1 MFQLYLRRL
10 VAVNT
15 AVDRL
20 LEKNKASYEPPAGQP
35 HSSKEHRNMW
45 GPGAFGS
52 ESEDSDAEGPP
63 EKQIPDIPDEIK
75 KIHNHLS
82 KYVNAYFSTFEEDLP
97 EIPDGI
103 RKANNKIKRLNSKA
117 SRPVDAYLVEKG
129 VLYALRKEQIRL
141 IEVQRE
147 KGPEEA
153 EKHLQ
158 LFRQAYL
165 KTSKLRETQWPE
177 SWGEAMEEAIRQRLK
192 EVYSDHP
199 LSGEHGEHSDT
210 EMGDNVNGSS
220 SLTTMGSDVGDE
232 PELTVVRPI
241 QKLKPGNTLLGDK
254 ILGYRPMKRYN
265 RYEGK
270 HVINNM
276 KFFVQN
282 PGSGVFNIYSAAD
295 IGQEAALAYHRL
307 PDEEKNDVARYLE
320 GVRNGELTPDTYNG
334 ILGVCAKES
343 VFEMTDRFPETWV
356 HIAVKGEDDS
366 SKAKIINRTA
376 FRALVDNADKEIDSF
391 YVRIG
396 VEPPWSTT
404 PYPDPQNNVRY
415 MALEYPA
422 PRRKA
427 LERHGRRIV
436 KEAPL
441 GQQRRLSRQDL
452 LDARPRFAR
461 RSFHDEPEISMQ
473 GGGDDRLVRA
483 FEQLTVMVKEQQKEQ
498 QKQSEL
504 LQSILPRLIEDR

>member
-1 MFQLYLRRL
+1 
-10 VAVNT
+10 
-15 AVDRL
+15 
-20 LEKNKASYEPPAGQP
+20 
-35 HSSKEHRNMW
+35 MW

-63 EKQIPDIPDEIK
+63 EKPIPDIPDEIRK
-75 KIHNHLS
+75 VHDHVS
-82 KYVNAYFSTFEEDLP
+82 KYVNAYFSTFEEELP
-97 EIPDGI
+97 EIPKGI
-103 RKANNKIKRLNSKA
+103 RKGNNKIKRLNDEA
-117 SRPVDAYLVEKG
+117 SRPVHAYLVEEG
-129 VLYALRKEQIRL
+129 VLHAIRKEQIRS
-141 IEVQRE
+141 IEVQRK

-158 LFRQAYL
+158 LFRQGYL
-165 KTSKLRETQWPE
+165 KTSKHRAYQWPE
-177 SWGEAMEEAIRQRLK
+177 SWGEVMEEAIRQRLK
-192 EVYSDHP
+192 EVDNDETR
-199 LSGEHGEHSDT
+199 SGEHGEHSDT
-210 EMGDNVNGSS
+210 DMGDNVNGSS

-232 PELTVVRPI
+232 PRLTVVRPI
-241 QKLKPGNTLLGDK
+241 QKLKPGHTLLGDK

-270 HVINNM
+270 HVISNM
-276 KFFVQN
+276 KFFVEN

-307 PDEEKNDVARYLE
+307 SDEEKNDVARYLD
-320 GVRNGELTPDTYNG
+320 GVRNGELNPATYDR

-356 HIAVKGEDDS
+356 HIAVKEDDDS
-366 SKAKIINRTA
+366 SKAKIMNRTT
-376 FRALVDNADKEIDSF
+376 FRAMVDNADKEIDSF

-404 PYPDPQNNVRY
+404 PFPDPQNSVRY

-436 KEAPL
+436 KEGL
-441 GQQRRLSRQDL
+441 VGQERRLSRQNLID
-452 LDARPRFAR
+452 DRPSLAR
-461 RSFHDEPEISMQ
+461 RSSHDEPEISMQ

-498 QKQSEL
+498 QKQREL
-504 LQSILPRLIEDR
+504 LQSILPRLIEDG